1 LLDVLSESLRL
12 LHPLL
17 PFVTEEIYGKLPTT
31 EGLLITAQYPRFSE
45 GRCYPAE
52 EKDFAF
58 LQEFVRMIRTMRSE
72 CTITQ
77 EKKLRV
83 MARMDGGQ
91 ERTLRQNEGL
101 VKLLAGIGELEYK
114 APDERPAGSIG
125 MAGAGFEIFVFIGE
139 AVDIAALR
147 KKFEK
152 DLARDNAFV
161 QGLRVKLA
169 NEQFVKNAPPELVA
183 AEKLKLEEGLAR
195 TGKIES
201 YLRGL

>member
-1 LLDVLSESLRL
+1 MGSE
-12 LHPLL
+12 
-17 PFVTEEIYGKLPTT
+17 
-31 EGLLITAQYPRFSE
+31 
-45 GRCYPAE
+45 
-52 EKDFAF
+52 
-58 LQEFVRMIRTMRSE
+58 
-72 CTITQ
+72 
-77 EKKLRV
+77 
-83 MARMDGGQ
+83 Q
-91 ERTLRQNEGL
+91 ERTLRHNEGL
-101 VKLLAGIGELEYK
+101 VKLLAGIGELEIK
-114 APDERPAGSIG
+114 TPTKESGERPAGSIG

-161 QGLRVKLA
+161 QSLRVKLA